1 MPWNHSRPYG
11 CSSSPHDI
19 LASIW
24 FSLPATVILPP
35 IPGPLIRKPFER
47 GARNGPR
54 PAYGTVLKERR
65 REAATRAGD
74 RVRFRASS
82 IFLSPTPEPISPD
95 EELEGT
101 VVAFS
106 DSGNQPSV
114 FAVIEVV
121 RNQTLVVPVSELQEC
136 H

>member
-1 MPWNHSRPYG
+1 
-11 CSSSPHDI
+11 
-19 LASIW
+19 
-24 FSLPATVILPP
+24 
-35 IPGPLIRKPFER
+35 
-47 GARNGPR
+47 
-54 PAYGTVLKERR
+54 
-65 REAATRAGD
+65 
-74 RVRFRASS
+74 VRFRASS

-101 VVAFS
+101 VVGFS